1 MQSYNI
7 FLNCTNFKIKTF
19 VLYCVFFDVY
29 QAINHKF
36 SSFNTYYLMMSNT
49 SFFEINSAS
58 LPLE

>member
-19 VLYCVFFDVY
+19 VLYRVFDVY

-36 SSFNTYYLMMSNT
+36 FSFNTYYLMMGNT
-49 SFFEINSAS
+49 SFYEINSAS
-58 LPLE
+58 FPLE